1 LSLTSPLVADA
12 LGGFGF
18 TFYFGRLLYAHS
30 GDAVAFQLF
39 DGVAATF
46 VFETVAHIW
55 DSLQA
60 GEDESRQRFEPC
72 ITRQCQ
78 SVFGFEVADIHR
90 AFEHHH
96 RFIFQRWFAGRDV
109 EFIFYIADQLLE
121 DVFDRDHARGRAKLV
136 DHDREMTP
144 TLFEFGEQFRQNLG
158 LGNYDHVVHDLP
170 DLHASDARGGGLPE
184 VAQAQSHPAH
194 KGIIVENADDVFRAA
209 LRVVERGAGVWAS
222 DQLGKCIIELKV

>member
-1 LSLTSPLVADA
+1 MSLMSLLVADA
-12 LGGFGF
+12 FGGFGF
-18 TFYFGRLLYAHS
+18 TFYFGRLLYTHS

-39 DGVAATF
+39 DGVAAAF
-46 VFETVAHIW
+46 VFETVAHIG

-60 GEDESRQRFEPC
+60 GEDESRQGFEPC

-96 RFIFQRWFAGRDV
+96 RFIFQRRFAGRDI
-109 EFIFYIADQLLE
+109 EFIFDIADQLLE

-136 DHDREMTP
+136 DHYREMTP

-170 DLHASDARGGGLPE
+170 DLHASDARGCGLPE
-184 VAQAQSHPAH
+184 VAQAQPHPAH
-194 KGIIVENADDVFRAA
+194 KVLIVENADDVFWAA
-209 LRVVERGAGVWAS
+209 LRVVDRDAGMLAF
-222 DQLGKCIIELKV
+222 DHPGKCIIELKV